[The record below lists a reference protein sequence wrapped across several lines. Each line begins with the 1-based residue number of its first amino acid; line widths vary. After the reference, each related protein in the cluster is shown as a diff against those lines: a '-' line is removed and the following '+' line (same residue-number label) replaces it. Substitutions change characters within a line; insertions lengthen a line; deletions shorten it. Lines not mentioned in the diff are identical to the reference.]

1 MRKPEYKW
9 AENIDRVRQAA
20 VRLVV
25 LVVLLGWGWF
35 CCCYIYY
42 YCTTTSADDDAGAGH
57 TDVLHADQVGR
68 GRESLPTVDRQV
80 RRHGATLGGEWWLE
94 THSIIV

>member
-42 YCTTTSADDDAGAGH
+42 YCYYY
-57 TDVLHADQVGR
+57 LC
-68 GRESLPTVDRQV
+68 
-80 RRHGATLGGEWWLE
+80 
-94 THSIIV
+94 